1 MTSRMC
7 QSCGRTF
14 FPRESYHYYCDTCYR
29 TERQRG
35 THTATATAADY
46 GAAHAAE
53 TLPSRT
59 CPECGR
65 SFVPRES
72 YFRLCNA
79 CYWQKKRA
87 ETAPASPYAQRRP
100 SESSSLPAR
109 SLPSASSE
117 RAPAAA
123 PIKPLATPVHTL
135 PGNSPQPRVYRS
147 TYTGPRVGGVL
158 ANSCG
163 VVFGALLFKG
173 ALLLVGLL
181 FLLAVSQCG

>member
-1 MTSRMC
+1 MMSRVC

-14 FPRESYHYYCDTCYR
+14 FPRESYHWYCDTCYR
-29 TERQRG
+29 AERQRIAQTATPTAAAYG
-35 THTATATAADY
+35 ADHTAAA
-46 GAAHAAE
+46 
-53 TLPSRT
+53 LPSRI

-87 ETAPASPYAQRRP
+87 ETAPASRNAQRWP
-100 SESSSLPAR
+100 CESNSQPAR
-109 SLPSASSE
+109 SLPSELSE
-117 RAPAAA
+117 RASAAA
-123 PIKPLATPVHTL
+123 PIKPVVTRVPTL
-135 PGNSPQPRVYRS
+135 SVNSPQPRVYRS
-147 TYTGPRVGGVL
+147 TYKGPRVGAVF